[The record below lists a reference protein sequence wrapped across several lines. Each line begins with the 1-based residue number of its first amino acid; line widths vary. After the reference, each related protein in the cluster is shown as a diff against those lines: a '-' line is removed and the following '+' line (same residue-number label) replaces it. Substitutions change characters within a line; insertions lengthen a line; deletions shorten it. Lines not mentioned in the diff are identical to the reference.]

1 MSLLKK
7 ALANGGLLIGSL
19 VISIAIAE
27 YALRL
32 LAPQPAALSHQDR
45 YGLPLHYPGITRY
58 LSQFGHKVSINSAG
72 MRDVEH
78 TLEKPAD
85 AYRVLVLGDSFM
97 EAVQVPF
104 DSAFSAILQ
113 RTLPPVNG
121 RKIEVINAGVSGWG
135 TDDALRYFD
144 HYGRKYSPDL
154 VVLAMTLHND
164 ISDNL
169 RERWHSA
176 RSGSLQVQQ
185 VPAMSAWK
193 FRELQLKAFLASHF
207 HLYQL
212 LRRVKHE
219 REMARAGAELNAH
232 VVALFRNPQP
242 PEIEYGFN
250 LTEQLIG
257 RLQSQV
263 ADAGSKLV
271 VVLLPIVYQLSDTT
285 FTQFVARAGVAAEQ
299 MDAMLPQQRI
309 REAAARHGVPVID
322 LLPAF
327 RAAVE
332 RDKAQLY
339 IEWDGHWNEAGHR
352 LAAEVVVHE
361 LVNSEILP

>member
-1 MSLLKK
+1 
-7 ALANGGLLIGSL
+7 
-19 VISIAIAE
+19 
-27 YALRL
+27 
-32 LAPQPAALSHQDR
+32 
-45 YGLPLHYPGITRY
+45 
-58 LSQFGHKVSINSAG
+58 
-72 MRDVEH
+72 
-78 TLEKPAD
+78 
-85 AYRVLVLGDSFM
+85 
-97 EAVQVPF
+97 
-104 DSAFSAILQ
+104 
-113 RTLPPVNG
+113 
-121 RKIEVINAGVSGWG
+121 
-135 TDDALRYFD
+135 
-144 HYGRKYSPDL
+144 
-154 VVLAMTLHND
+154 
-164 ISDNL
+164 
-169 RERWHSA
+169 
-176 RSGSLQVQQ
+176 
-185 VPAMSAWK
+185 
-193 FRELQLKAFLASHF
+193 
-207 HLYQL
+207 
-212 LRRVKHE
+212 
-219 REMARAGAELNAH
+219 MARAGAELNAH